1 MNIDGYFELYLRDRV
16 KYDRL
21 FHINNMKD
29 VDFNTIDNRLIKRL
43 FTYLD
48 NTVFNGNLIKYSKDN
63 NFDLKFNVSKS
74 LTSTAG
80 MFYWKIDNTSKKTMG
95 FKMSYKFFN
104 DIIVNN
110 TLNLD
115 LGVVDHNN
123 KPYLSTTTVE
133 PLFATLEHEM
143 IHMLM
148 FVTRDNK
155 LNDYKTVKSGHTKCF
170 KTLAL
175 NIFGHYRVTHS
186 YSVGDIKE
194 NNKIRDEIV
203 IGDIVKDITR
213 NESGY
218 VVGKKKNALI
228 LCVPKNES
236 NTYIG
241 TLYKNAEK
249 VNINPDIDIK
259 LMINRL
265 QPKVKIRYKN
275 VNYTIKQVNNM
286 TIKAI
291 TSDNK
296 IWSIPSYLILD
307 IQIL

>member
-1 MNIDGYFELYLRDRV
+1 MNINSYFELYLHERV

-21 FHINNMKD
+21 FHIKNMKG

-48 NTVFNGNLIKYSKDN
+48 NTVFNGNLTKYAKDN
-63 NFDLKFNVSKS
+63 NFELKFNVSKS

-80 MFYWKIDNTSKKTMG
+80 MFYWRIDKTGKKTMG

-104 DIIVNN
+104 DIVKNN

-123 KPYLSTTTVE
+123 KPYLSTNTAE
-133 PLFATLEHEM
+133 PLFATFEHEI

-170 KTLAL
+170 KTLVY

-194 NNKIRDEIV
+194 SNRIRDEIV
-203 IGDIVKDITR
+203 VGDIVKDTAR
-213 NESGY
+213 GESGY

-228 LCVPKNES
+228 LCISKNGT

-249 VNINPDIDIK
+249 VDVDPEIDIK

-265 QPKVKIRYKN
+265 HPNIKIRYKN
-275 VNYTIKQVNNM
+275 IDYTIKRINNM
-286 TIKAI
+286 TIKAS

-296 IWSIPSYLILD
+296 IWTIPLYLILD